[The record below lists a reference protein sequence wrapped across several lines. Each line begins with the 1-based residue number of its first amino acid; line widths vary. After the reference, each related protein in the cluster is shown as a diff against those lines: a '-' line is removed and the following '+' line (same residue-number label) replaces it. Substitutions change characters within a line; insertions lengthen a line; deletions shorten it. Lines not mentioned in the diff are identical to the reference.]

1 MADVA
6 TTHDATARLGLN
18 RTGLWLFIISES
30 FLFAALLSSR
40 YFLRGVERPPDLNQ
54 ALGLVISVVLL
65 LSSLTAFLAETFAA
79 HGNQRRFMWFTLA
92 TIGLGL
98 IFLVGVAIEWA
109 DGFAHFPPN
118 QAFGT
123 IFFTTTG
130 VHAFHV
136 LSGMFLLAVVAWMG
150 RDGRFAKGNYWGIE
164 GAAKY
169 WHFADVAWVLIYPTL
184 YLVS

>member
-1 MADVA
+1 MAEA
-6 TTHDATARLGLN
+6 TTTHAAPRLGLN
-18 RTGLWLFIISES
+18 RVGLWLFILSES

-54 ALGLVISVVLL
+54 ALGLIISVVLL
-65 LSSLTAFLAETFAA
+65 LSSLTAFLAETSAG
-79 HGNQRRFMWFTLA
+79 HGDQRRFMWLTLS

-98 IFLVGVAIEWA
+98 IFLVGVAIEWNEA
-109 DGFAHFPPN
+109 FAHFPPN
-118 QAFGT
+118 SAFGT

-130 VHAFHV
+130 IHAFHV
-136 LSGMFLLAVVAWMG
+136 LTGMLVLAVVAWIG
-150 RDGRFAKGNYWGIE
+150 RDGRFSKGNYWGIE

-169 WHFADVAWVLIYPTL
+169 WHFVDVAWVLIYPTL